1 MHITL
6 LTSAP
11 DDWQNC
17 LVGKSIRLTKE
28 YWTQDAPG
36 WFLKKHMVEHIKIL
50 PENHNEKISVS
61 STSSVYCYGDG
72 KKSKAVRII
81 TASILIVNKNY
92 MIAVDVVPYDIP
104 LLISKKSTK
113 SLGTELNFLNGE

>member
-1 MHITL
+1 
-6 LTSAP
+6 
-11 DDWQNC
+11 
-17 LVGKSIRLTKE
+17 
-28 YWTQDAPG
+28 
-36 WFLKKHMVEHIKIL
+36 MVEHIKIL
-50 PENHNEKISVS
+50 PENHNEKISVQYIVN

-72 KKSKAVRII
+72 KKSKSVRII

-113 SLGTELNFLNGE
+113 SLGTELNFLNGQ

>member
-1 MHITL
+1 MV
-6 LTSAP
+6 SE
-11 DDWQNC
+11 
-17 LVGKSIRLTKE
+17 K
-28 YWTQDAPG
+28 TQ
-36 WFLKKHMVEHIKIL
+36 MVEHIKIL

-72 KKSKAVRII
+72 KKSKSVRII

-113 SLGTELNFLNGE
+113 SLGTELNFLNGQ